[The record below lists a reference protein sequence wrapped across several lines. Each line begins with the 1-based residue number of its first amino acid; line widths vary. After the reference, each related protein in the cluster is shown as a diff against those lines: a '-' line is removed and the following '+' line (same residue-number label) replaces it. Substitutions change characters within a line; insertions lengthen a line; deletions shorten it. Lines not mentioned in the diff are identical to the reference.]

1 MPRGWESETQRK
13 NKEFECIIRG
23 YLGRKCRTI
32 TKQDLQKAAGI
43 SNSAYYRHLK
53 CPEQVT
59 LGELRAYIKVL
70 GISNEDILSIL

>member
-1 MPRGWESETQRK
+1 MSRGWTAETQRK
-13 NKEFECIIRG
+13 NSEFECIIRG
-23 YLGRKCRTI
+23 YLGRKCRTV
-32 TKQDLQKAAGI
+32 TKQELQKAAGV

-70 GISNEDILSIL
+70 GISDEDILKIL